1 MKPRSFLFHVVMLA
15 PALLLAACSDD
26 AADKGDTRT
35 AAGEVLEGSISDRMI
50 ALDEVKSQAPLMKSD
65 KTAADGSAEESDSEA
80 EGAEA
85 DSPDENGPDPVG
97 AAVEA
102 GTAQ

>member
-1 MKPRSFLFHVVMLA
+1 MKPRSFLSHAVMLA
-15 PALLLAACSDD
+15 PVLLLAACGDG
-26 AADKGDTRT
+26 AADKEDSRT

-50 ALDEVKSQAPLMKSD
+50 ALDEVKSQAPLMKSN

-80 EGAEA
+80 EDAEA
-85 DSPDENGPDPVG
+85 TSPEGTGPDPVG
-97 AAVEA
+97 ATVEA